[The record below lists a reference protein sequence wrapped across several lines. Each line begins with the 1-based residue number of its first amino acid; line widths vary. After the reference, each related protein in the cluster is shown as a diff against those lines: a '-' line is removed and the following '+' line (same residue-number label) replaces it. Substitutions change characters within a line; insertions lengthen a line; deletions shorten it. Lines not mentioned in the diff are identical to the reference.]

1 MAQLEREFLELM
13 EKHKGV
19 VFKISR
25 MYMDNADDQKD
36 LFQEITY
43 QVWRSYEKFEG
54 KSEFSTWLYR
64 IAINTAIIFLKSE
77 KRKQNLIQNDDVQKF
92 KLKNDDYNY
101 DEEQNLNVMYE
112 AIHELNPIDKALI
125 FYYLEDVSGKEMA
138 EQLGIS
144 EVNARVKLNRAKE
157 KLKACIG
164 KKQTS
169 I

>member
-1 MAQLEREFLELM
+1 M
-13 EKHKGV
+13 
-19 VFKISR
+19 I
-25 MYMDNADDQKD
+25 
-36 LFQEITY
+36 
-43 QVWRSYEKFEG
+43 
-54 KSEFSTWLYR
+54 
-64 IAINTAIIFLKSE
+64 
-77 KRKQNLIQNDDVQKF
+77 QKF